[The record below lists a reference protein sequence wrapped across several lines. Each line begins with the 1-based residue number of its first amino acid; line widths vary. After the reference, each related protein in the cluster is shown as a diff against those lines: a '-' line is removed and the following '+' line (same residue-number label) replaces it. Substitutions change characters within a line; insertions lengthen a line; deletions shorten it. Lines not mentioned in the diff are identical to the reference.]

1 MRRRTIGALLL
12 LVIAC
17 AGPARAETA
26 ADPRLAA
33 LLDAASDQLLRRSFV
48 PSEAQKVGEVR
59 LVRRGEA
66 AVVETL
72 LYSKVLGRVV
82 AEIRKKELANW
93 PPGEPGHD
101 DAQRYVEALETVQK
115 QIWDRLPRSEAV
127 RDRRQKLFVD
137 FALTADRAVVAIG
150 AFEMSETNGEVRV
163 LRREP
168 LVVFEPSRHYAV
180 RNMRLI
186 AADSFHLP
194 EPELETLLDALPLLH
209 ETTPH

>member
-1 MRRRTIGALLL
+1 MSLLL
-12 LVIAC
+12 LAIAC
-17 AGPARAETA
+17 STPARAETA
-26 ADPRLAA
+26 IDPRLAP
-33 LLDAASDQLLRRSFV
+33 LLDAASDQTLRRSFV
-48 PSEAQKVGEVR
+48 PSEEQKVGEVR
-59 LVRRGEA
+59 LVRRGKAE
-66 AVVETL
+66 VVETL

-93 PPGEPGHD
+93 PPGQPGHD

-115 QIWDRLPRSEAV
+115 QIWDRMPRTEAV

-137 FALTADRAVVAIG
+137 FVLSADRAVVAIG
-150 AFEMSETNGEVRV
+150 AFEMSENDGEVRV

-186 AADSFHLP
+186 AADSFHVP
-194 EPELETLLDALPLLH
+194 EPELSTLLDGMPLLH
-209 ETTPH
+209 HATPR

>member
-1 MRRRTIGALLL
+1 VSLLL
-12 LVIAC
+12 LALAC

-26 ADPRLAA
+26 IDPRLAP
-33 LLDAASDQLLRRSFV
+33 LLDAASDQTLRRGFV
-48 PSEAQKVGEVR
+48 PSEEQKVGEVR
-59 LVRRGEA
+59 LVRRGDAE
-66 AVVETL
+66 VVETL

-93 PPGEPGHD
+93 PPGQPGHD

-115 QIWDRLPRSEAV
+115 QIWDRMPRTEAV

-137 FALTADRAVVAIG
+137 FVLTADRAVVAIG
-150 AFEMSETNGEVRV
+150 AFEMSESNGEIRV

-186 AADSFHLP
+186 AADSFHVP
-194 EPELETLLDALPLLH
+194 DPELGTVLDGMPLLH
-209 ETTPH
+209 DATPP